1 MESAEAATSE
11 FTHHS
16 GDEPSNVD
24 PSGSSTVVDSEM
36 PAPNQNVVFP
46 ERQEA
51 DEVKSSS
58 EQHSATENCES
69 ELKTVESTSMEV
81 EAEHVAA
88 SESATANSF
97 VDKSEQLSQPDSNQA
112 SAALVCEMSDNNI
125 VMQKDED
132 MCVNES
138 NKDVVDKNEVVH
150 LVDDE
155 SSGEEEPSTSKV
167 VDEPPATM
175 IVDRKSPLPQQQQHT
190 TSVDPKGRAIIFH
203 FFMILH
209 FYTSHSRSP
218 QEKQGHETNMFRHS
232 DELGRVATC

>member
-1 MESAEAATSE
+1 MKNLKMESAEAATSE

-36 PAPNQNVVFP
+36 PAPTKNVP
-46 ERQEA
+46 N
-51 DEVKSSS
+51 EVKPSS

-81 EAEHVAA
+81 EAEHVTA

-97 VDKSEQLSQPDSNQA
+97 VDKSEQPSQPDSNQA
-112 SAALVCEMSDNNI
+112 AAALVCEKSDNNI
-125 VMQKDED
+125 VMQKDEEL
-132 MCVNES
+132 CVNDL

-155 SSGEEEPSTSKV
+155 SSGEEEPSTSKF
-167 VDEPPATM
+167 VDEPPAAI
-175 IVDRKSPLPQQQQHT
+175 IVDRKPPLPQQQHA
-190 TSVDPKGRAIIFH
+190 TSVDPKGRALIFL
-203 FFMILH
+203 FIYDPSLH
-209 FYTSHSRSP
+209 ESFKKSSR
-218 QEKQGHETNMFRHS
+218 KTR
-232 DELGRVATC
+232 T

>member
-1 MESAEAATSE
+1 MKNLKMESAEAATSE

-36 PAPNQNVVFP
+36 PAPNQNVFEEP
-46 ERQEA
+46 N
-51 DEVKSSS
+51 EVKPSS

-81 EAEHVAA
+81 EAEHVTA

-97 VDKSEQLSQPDSNQA
+97 VDKSEQPSQPDSNQA
-112 SAALVCEMSDNNI
+112 SAAAALVCEKSDNNI
-125 VMQKDED
+125 VMQKDEEL
-132 MCVNES
+132 CVNDS

-155 SSGEEEPSTSKV
+155 SSGEEEPSTSKF
-167 VDEPPATM
+167 VDEPPAAI
-175 IVDRKSPLPQQQQHT
+175 IVDRKPPLPQQQHA
-190 TSVDPKGRAIIFH
+190 TSVDPKGRAIIFL
-203 FFMILH
+203 FIYDPSFLH
-209 FYTSHSRSP
+209 ESFKKSSR
-218 QEKQGHETNMFRHS
+218 KTR
-232 DELGRVATC
+232 T